1 MIMHALLLL
10 FCSIFVCV
18 LLCLLLVCSIDLLLQ
33 LLLLCIARASGMPC
47 SLVRL
52 QGFTVHGKKPVH
64 KWCRIAIAAIE
75 GSRLGRQQNKL
86 TPTGCESTEAV
97 VLIVARLEVSKWKAL
112 RWIVSLG

>member
-10 FCSIFVCV
+10 FCSIVVCV

-33 LLLLCIARASGMPC
+33 LLLLCIARKSGMSC
-47 SLVRL
+47 SLVRF
-52 QGFTVHGKKPVH
+52 QGFIVHRKKPMH
-64 KWCRIAIAAIE
+64 KWRRIATTTIE

-86 TPTGCESTEAV
+86 TPPGCESTEEAV
-97 VLIVARLEVSKWKAL
+97 LTVARLEVSKWKVL